1 MEELTIG
8 ERVVLDKDFAEPL
21 EVTIVKFTTNRVLAV
36 VQDEDGAKW
45 YTMTKRL
52 SKLIKS

>member
-1 MEELTIG
+1 MEELEAGQKVI
-8 ERVVLDKDFAEPL
+8 LDKDFAEPL

>member
-21 EVTIVKFTTNRVLAV
+21 EVTIVKFTTNRVLTV